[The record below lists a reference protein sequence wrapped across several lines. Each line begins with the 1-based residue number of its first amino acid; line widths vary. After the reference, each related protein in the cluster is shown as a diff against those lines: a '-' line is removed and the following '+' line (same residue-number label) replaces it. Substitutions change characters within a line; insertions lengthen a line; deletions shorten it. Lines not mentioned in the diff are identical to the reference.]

1 MTPLSGAISLRA
13 GSDRVKKARMFMIS
27 TTIFNDFELALQ
39 IPEVN
44 EIKGIMLKSKAR
56 GAGMS
61 GSGSAVFGVFT
72 SSRRAKKC
80 YDKLCESYKEVF
92 LCKPVSDGCKVL

>member
-1 MTPLSGAISLRA
+1 
-13 GSDRVKKARMFMIS
+13 
-27 TTIFNDFELALQ
+27 
-39 IPEVN
+39 
-44 EIKGIMLKSKAR
+44 MLKSKAR

>member
-1 MTPLSGAISLRA
+1 
-13 GSDRVKKARMFMIS
+13 
-27 TTIFNDFELALQ
+27 EQ
-39 IPEVN
+39 
-44 EIKGIMLKSKAR
+44 
-56 GAGMS
+56 GMS

-92 LCKPVSDGCKVL
+92 LSQARFRRLQGALIKFNNSD